1 MGRLIE
7 GAWQNEWYDTS
18 RTGGRFERQSA
29 HFRNWV
35 TPDGSPGPTGKGGF
49 KAEHGRYHL
58 YVSYACPWAHR
69 TLIMRALKG
78 LEDAISVSVVHWFM
92 GENGWSFEEGDGV
105 VPDPVLNARY
115 LHEIYTAAEPH
126 YSGRVTVPVLWDRQ
140 TRTIVNNESADIIRM
155 LNASF
160 DAFAAERADFHPVD
174 LHARIDE
181 VNSRI
186 YRTVNNGVYRAG
198 FATSQ
203 DAYDEAVSA
212 LFDTLDWLEG
222 WLSSRRWLMGARF
235 TEADIRLFTTL
246 LRFDLVY
253 CGHFKCNVRRLI
265 DYPNLWGFTREIC
278 QMPEVA
284 PTIRVDHIKGHY
296 YMSHPTINPS
306 RIVPAGPDIDFTTP
320 HGRDRLLAA

>member
-1 MGRLIE
+1 M
-7 GAWQNEWYDTS
+7 
-18 RTGGRFERQSA
+18 
-29 HFRNWV
+29 
-35 TPDGSPGPTGKGGF
+35 
-49 KAEHGRYHL
+49 
-58 YVSYACPWAHR
+58 
-69 TLIMRALKG
+69 
-78 LEDAISVSVVHWFM
+78 
-92 GENGWSFEEGDGV
+92 
-105 VPDPVLNARY
+105 PDPVLNARY

-155 LNASF
+155 MNASF
-160 DAFAAERADFHPVD
+160 DAFATERADLHPVD

-198 FATSQ
+198 FASAQ
-203 DAYDEAVSA
+203 EAYDEAVSA
-212 LFDTLDWLEG
+212 LFDTLDWLEA
-222 WLSSRRWLMGARF
+222 WLSSRRWLMGGRF

-253 CGHFKCNVRRLI
+253 HGHFKCNVRRLT
-265 DYPNLWGFTREIC
+265 DYPNLWGFTRETC
-278 QMPEVA
+278 QMPEVW

-306 RIVPAGPDIDFTTP
+306 RIVPAGPDIDFTAP